1 MTHSSRDRTVWC
13 QRTLNWR
20 SVRRRWALYCRSF
33 LSSTG
38 RWTPYKYHGNT
49 CLKQLQTMYFS
60 SNKYTMWKGLCSH
73 RELKMSEGQA
83 RVSGCV
89 PQQRLRSPACSLTA
103 VDAGTASVEPKP
115 KNVCRE
121 SEGTF
126 CLYNASSSITVNAVS
141 ERTACY
147 LLHYWSCQTF
157 VSKRKTT
164 Y

>member
-1 MTHSSRDRTVWC
+1 MTRSSRDRTVWC
-13 QRTLNWR
+13 QRTRNWR

-49 CLKQLQTMYFS
+49 CLKQLQTMYFC

-73 RELKMSEGQA
+73 REMKTSEGQV

-89 PQQRLRSPACSLTA
+89 PQQGLRSPARSLTV
-103 VDAGTASVEPKP
+103 VDAGTASVEPKT
-115 KNVCRE
+115 KKD

-141 ERTACY
+141 EQTACY
-147 LLHYWSCQTF
+147 LLHYLSCQTF
-157 VSKRKTT
+157 VSKSKTT